1 MIFFQPVKRNILSN
15 SFFFVQLT
23 LRIGQMRP
31 VLVGRTPD
39 EAILFPRLV
48 NINELSN
55 DEFDIDKVANNTLE
69 RIPLGVP
76 ILLGGIS

>member
-15 SFFFVQLT
+15 SFYFVQLT
-23 LRIGQMRP
+23 LRIGQMQP
-31 VLVGRTPD
+31 LLVGRTPD

>member
-1 MIFFQPVKRNILSN
+1 
-15 SFFFVQLT
+15 
-23 LRIGQMRP
+23 MRL

-55 DEFDIDKVANNTLE
+55 DEFDIYKVANNTLE
-69 RIPLGVP
+69 RSPLGVP
-76 ILLGGIS
+76 TLLGASAKR

>member
-1 MIFFQPVKRNILSN
+1 MQPLL
-15 SFFFVQLT
+15 VQ
-23 LRIGQMRP
+23 
-31 VLVGRTPD
+31 GRTSD